1 MTSSSWGKW
10 FWQVIGYAFYFD
22 FYVTQMTVYVYSV
35 PTPMTVYVYSLLI
48 SQLQDEHIEKNKD
61 KLIDVLPIK
70 DIQLNNVISTL
81 EAERET

>member
-1 MTSSSWGKW
+1 
-10 FWQVIGYAFYFD
+10 
-22 FYVTQMTVYVYSV
+22 
-35 PTPMTVYVYSLLI
+35 MTVYVYSLLI